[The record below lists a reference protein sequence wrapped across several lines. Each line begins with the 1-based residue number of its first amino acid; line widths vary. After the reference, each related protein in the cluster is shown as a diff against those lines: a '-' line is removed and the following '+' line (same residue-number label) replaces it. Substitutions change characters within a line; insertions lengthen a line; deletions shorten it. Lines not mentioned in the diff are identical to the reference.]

1 MRFLTFVRTL
11 CARGLLAGAA
21 ALLAAQGAWAQEP
34 IRVGAF
40 LSVTGP
46 AAFLGD
52 PELKTLELYVERLNA
67 EGGVLGRKL
76 QLVSYDDAGDAE
88 KARTFV
94 KRLIEQDK
102 VDLIVGGSTTGATM
116 AAVPLI
122 EQAGVPFVSLAG
134 AVVIVEPV
142 KKWVFKTP
150 HTDRMACE
158 KIFVDL
164 QARKIT
170 KVALISGSG
179 GFDKSMRGECL
190 KVAPKYSIEFVA
202 DETYGATDTD
212 MTAQL
217 SKIKGS
223 GAMAVLNAGFGQ
235 GPAIV
240 TRNYRQVGLT
250 LPLYQSHG
258 VASKEYVKLSGAAAD
273 GVRLPA
279 AALLVAEQLAAGDA
293 QKPVV
298 VGYTQGL
305 HGQVQGRRLDLRR
318 ACLRRPDAGGE
329 RDQGRRLD
337 RQGQGA
343 RRARGDQGLR
353 RHRRLGQHVGHR
365 PHGAGPERVPH
376 ARGEERRVD
385 AGELGLETDGACAMA
400 GSWLQFIASGLTAGA
415 IYALVA
421 LGFSIIYNASGAI
434 NFAQGEFV
442 MIGGMSAVTLLALG
456 LPLLVALPLAVLSA
470 VIVALLIEKLAVE
483 PARHAGTVTLI
494 IITIGV
500 ALFLRGLAQV
510 LWGKGVHRLPAFRQR
525 AADRVAGRHA
535 RCRRACG

>member
-1 MRFLTFVRTL
+1 MRFLTFVRTR
-11 CARGLLAGAA
+11 CAQGLLAGAA
-21 ALLAAQGAWAQEP
+21 ALLAATAAWAQAP

-76 QLVSYDDAGDAE
+76 QLVAYDDAGDAE
-88 KARTFV
+88 KARTFA
-94 KRLIEQDK
+94 KRLLEQDK
-102 VDLIVGGSTTGATM
+102 VDLIVGGSTTGTTM
-116 AAVPLI
+116 AVVPMV

-134 AVVIVEPV
+134 AVVIVEPA

-164 QARKIT
+164 QSRKLS

-190 KVAPKYSIEFVA
+190 KVGSKHGIEFVA

-217 SKIKGS
+217 TKIKGS
-223 GAMAVLNAGFGQ
+223 GAQAVLNAGFGQ

-258 VASKEYVKLSGAAAD
+258 VASKEYIKLSGSAAD

-279 AALLVAEQLAAGDA
+279 AALLVADQLAAGDA

-298 VGYTQGL
+298 AGYTKAFADKYKADVSSFGGHAYDGL
-305 HGQVQGRRLDLRR
+305 MLAVNAIKAAGSTDKAKVRDALEATKGYVGTAGVVNMSASDHMGLDLSAFRM
-318 ACLRRPDAGGE
+318 
-329 RDQGRRLD
+329 
-337 RQGQGA
+337 
-343 RRARGDQGLR
+343 
-353 RHRRLGQHVGHR
+353 
-365 PHGAGPERVPH
+365 
-376 ARGEERRVD
+376 
-385 AGELGLETDGACAMA
+385 LEVRNGN
-400 GSWLQFIASGLTAGA
+400 W
-415 IYALVA
+415 ALV
-421 LGFSIIYNASGAI
+421 N
-434 NFAQGEFV
+434 
-442 MIGGMSAVTLLALG
+442 
-456 LPLLVALPLAVLSA
+456 
-470 VIVALLIEKLAVE
+470 
-483 PARHAGTVTLI
+483 
-494 IITIGV
+494 
-500 ALFLRGLAQV
+500 
-510 LWGKGVHRLPAFRQR
+510 
-525 AADRVAGRHA
+525 
-535 RCRRACG
+535 